1 MLLKRIS
8 YPIPSPL
15 NVFELLTEQNKIYP
29 PVIIG
34 VAACANQKAYKFRI
48 VEMKDQK
55 DSFKNDTFDVDNQL
69 NIINVTQIDKD
80 SILICHDNF
89 VKIIGLDG
97 IVKQEV
103 NRCSIL
109 EFNFKI
115 ESLVCLPD
123 SESVIAFHKNG
134 LEERTYRENDVIQ
147 ELNDTDKN
155 KVYRLVSND
164 KVVVL
169 ECKIENQLQSDS
181 TLKREDLSHLYILAG
196 HIDNTLQ

>member
-1 MLLKRIS
+1 M
-8 YPIPSPL
+8 
-15 NVFELLTEQNKIYP
+15 
-29 PVIIG
+29 
-34 VAACANQKAYKFRI
+34 
-48 VEMKDQK
+48 
-55 DSFKNDTFDVDNQL
+55 

-103 NRCSIL
+103 NQCSIL

-147 ELNDTDKN
+147 ELNDTDRN

-164 KVVVL
+164 K
-169 ECKIENQLQSDS
+169 
-181 TLKREDLSHLYILAG
+181 
-196 HIDNTLQ
+196 